1 MALLISLRFTC
12 SGTRMLFCMTDAGL
26 NGERETIYRSRL
38 VQKRPDPEP
47 LDGVE
52 TVFRI
57 GAEGRANELLTAS
70 IHEPLGVRA
79 HRL

>member
-38 VQKRPDPEP
+38 VQSRPDPESP
-47 LDGVE
+47 RYV
-52 TVFRI
+52 
-57 GAEGRANELLTAS
+57 
-70 IHEPLGVRA
+70 
-79 HRL
+79 